1 MAPEEV
7 VTKLNEYL
15 PRMEECVDQAGGTI
29 DKYIGDA
36 VMAFWNAPDDQP
48 DHALRAVSAAWAM
61 LQALERLNKEW
72 AVAGLPALRI
82 GIGLNTGE
90 VLVGNVGSERLKSY
104 TVIGSAVNQA
114 SRLEGANKDLGTSIL
129 LGAETYRQVQDHVTV
144 KEHSIHVKGVD
155 EALLVYELIE
165 FMAPKR

>member
-1 MAPEEV
+1 
-7 VTKLNEYL
+7 
-15 PRMEECVDQAGGTI
+15 
-29 DKYIGDA
+29 
-36 VMAFWNAPDDQP
+36 MAFWNAPDHQP

-61 LQALERLNKEW
+61 LQALEQLNREW
-72 AVAGLPALRI
+72 VEQGLPALRI

-129 LGAETYRQVQDHVTV
+129 LGAETYRQVKDHVTV
-144 KEHSIHVKGVD
+144 KEHSIHVKGVE
-155 EALLVYELIE
+155 EALTVYELLE
-165 FMAPKR
+165 FREVPSGG